1 MMIINNAFENT
12 VKQKNDVVFFLKYLS
27 KLIDGILVSEQIKQ
41 TIKKEV
47 SILMNKGVLPCLA
60 TILIGDDQASATYVK
75 NKQTA
80 ASKVGILTRDIKL
93 PENIDQEKLV
103 STINELNKDNSVHG
117 ILVQLPLPHH
127 IESSSIT
134 NVVNYEKDVDGLT
147 SYNLGL
153 LFEGTPKLIPCTP
166 LGILQ
171 LIDFYNIDVNGM
183 DVAIIN
189 RSNLVGKPLGILLMN
204 RDATVTFFHSKSRNL
219 EDKLRNFD
227 CIITAVGDRKKFTL
241 KNNMVKDGVIIFD
254 VGISRTNGKIQG
266 DVDFKCISEKA
277 SYITPVPGGVGP
289 MTVTMLLKN
298 TVLAATNFYGK
309 YNN

>member
-1 MMIINNAFENT
+1 
-12 VKQKNDVVFFLKYLS
+12 VS
-27 KLIDGILVSEQIKQ
+27 GLI
-41 TIKKEV
+41 
-47 SILMNKGVLPCLA
+47 NKGIRPCLA
-60 TILIGDDQASATYVK
+60 TILVGDNQASATYVK

-80 ASKVGILTRDIKL
+80 ANNIGILTRDFKL
-93 PENIDQEKLV
+93 PETIKQDELL
-103 STINELNKDNSVHG
+103 SIINELNKDENVHG

-127 IESSSIT
+127 IETSIIT
-134 NVVNYEKDVDGLT
+134 NMVNPEKDVDGLT
-147 SYNLGL
+147 SYNLGF

-166 LGILQ
+166 LGILE
-171 LIDFYNIDVNGM
+171 LLDFYDIDVKGM

-204 RDATVTFFHSKSRNL
+204 RDATVTFFHSKSKNL

-227 CIITAVGDRKKFTL
+227 CIITAVGNRQKFTL
-241 KNNMVKDGVIIFD
+241 TCKMIKEGAVIFD

-266 DVDFKCISEKA
+266 DVDFRSVSEKA

-298 TVLAATNFYGK
+298 TVLAASLKNK
-309 YNN
+309 ISNN

>member
-1 MMIINNAFENT
+1 M
-12 VKQKNDVVFFLKYLS
+12 
-27 KLIDGILVSEQIKQ
+27 DGILVSEQIKQ

-47 SILMNKGVLPCLA
+47 SILINKGILPCLA
-60 TILIGDDQASATYVK
+60 TILVGDDQASATYVK

-127 IESSSIT
+127 IESSIT

-266 DVDFKCISEKA
+266 DVDFKSISEKA

-298 TVLAATNFYGK
+298 TVLAATNFNGK

>member
-1 MMIINNAFENT
+1 
-12 VKQKNDVVFFLKYLS
+12 
-27 KLIDGILVSEQIKQ
+27 
-41 TIKKEV
+41 
-47 SILMNKGVLPCLA
+47 MNKGVLPCLA
-60 TILIGDDQASATYVK
+60 TILVGDDQASATYVK

-103 STINELNKDNSVHG
+103 STINELNKDNRVHG

-127 IESSSIT
+127 IESSIT

-266 DVDFKCISEKA
+266 DVDFKSISEKA

-298 TVLAATNFYGK
+298 TVLAATNFNGK

>member
-1 MMIINNAFENT
+1 M
-12 VKQKNDVVFFLKYLS
+12 S

-47 SILMNKGVLPCLA
+47 SILMNRGVLPCLA
-60 TILIGDDQASATYVK
+60 TILVGDDQASATYVK

-93 PENIDQEKLV
+93 PDNTDQEKLV

-127 IESSSIT
+127 IESSIT

-171 LIDFYNIDVNGM
+171 LIDFYNIDVHGM

-266 DVDFKCISEKA
+266 DVDFKSISEKA

-298 TVLAATNFYGK
+298 TVLAATNFNGK

>member
-1 MMIINNAFENT
+1 M
-12 VKQKNDVVFFLKYLS
+12 S

-47 SILMNKGVLPCLA
+47 SILINKGILPCLA
-60 TILIGDDQASATYVK
+60 TILVGDDQASATYVK

-93 PENIDQEKLV
+93 PENIDPEKLV

-127 IESSSIT
+127 IESSIT

-153 LFEGTPKLIPCTP
+153 LFEGTPKLVPCTP

-266 DVDFKCISEKA
+266 DVDFKSISEKA

-298 TVLAATNFYGK
+298 TVLAATNFNGK

>member
-1 MMIINNAFENT
+1 
-12 VKQKNDVVFFLKYLS
+12 LS
-27 KLIDGILVSEQIKQ
+27 KLIDGILVSEHIKQ
-41 TIKKEV
+41 TLKKEV
-47 SILMNKGVLPCLA
+47 SILINKGILPCLA
-60 TILIGDDQASATYVK
+60 TILVGDDHASATYVK

-93 PENIDQEKLV
+93 PENTDREKLV

-127 IESSSIT
+127 IESSIT
-134 NVVNYEKDVDGLT
+134 NAVNYEKDVDGLT

-153 LFEGTPKLIPCTP
+153 LFGGTPKIIPCTP

-219 EDKLRNFD
+219 ENKLINFD

-241 KNNMVKDGVIIFD
+241 KNNMVKDGVVIFD

-266 DVDFKCISEKA
+266 DVDFEPISEKA

-298 TVLAATNFYGK
+298 TVLAATNFNGK